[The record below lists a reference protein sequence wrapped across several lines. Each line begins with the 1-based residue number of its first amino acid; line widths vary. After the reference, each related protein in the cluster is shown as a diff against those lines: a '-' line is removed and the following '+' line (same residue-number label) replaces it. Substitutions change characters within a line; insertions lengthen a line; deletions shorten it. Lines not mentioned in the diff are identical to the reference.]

1 VSFIW
6 IPQVTLLLVSVCLG
20 GWLAWYAFCRR
31 QQPGAPFIVWLVL
44 SWTWWLLCR
53 ALEALGA
60 DQSTTLFWAT
70 ASYVSAGFICP
81 LWLLFALQYTGRR
94 TTIQRRIVALL
105 LASGFYSFLGASTNH
120 WHHLWW
126 SDIQYASFGRALL
139 LDVTYGPAFWL
150 HIVINYFYLSAG
162 NALYLLV
169 VLRTSPSY
177 RRQASLM
184 IAASSI
190 PMLGNAA
197 SIFDLVQGLT
207 DLNVT
212 AFCFALGASLLI
224 YVFFH
229 YQLLDLMPVARRTI
243 VRWLPDAI
251 IVTDVAGRIVDLNP
265 AARALG
271 AVREEQAIGR
281 PPAEVFSQLAE
292 SLEQAC
298 HGATEQTFERQIRL
312 RHTDP
317 ADSLVSKSAD
327 ERIFQLIAR
336 PFSDNKGKKLGCLI
350 TLRDITAQIETDSAL
365 ARRNTVLA
373 MLRKIDH
380 DILAAT
386 DLDERLQA
394 VVEGLVTIFDAAL
407 ARVWLFEQGELALRA
422 NAELNTQASDGAR
435 HTVLQD
441 RPFLSHVV
449 NQGPYLTNVVDSD
462 PHLQDPQWAQR
473 KGLIAFAG
481 YPLMVEEQVIGVLT
495 LFARHAISDEDFTLL
510 GDFANQ
516 AAISV
521 HSDQLFEAVHARAQR
536 LEEIAAENAR
546 LYQQTQRKANELAA
560 LVEIGREISAALD
573 LPRVLE
579 LIASRAREVLDVDDS
594 DLYMLEP
601 TTQTLRAVV
610 ALGKYAAETK
620 ATPVK
625 MGQGIVG
632 RVAANGVAEMV
643 NRVDLDP
650 RSVQIPGTP
659 VEPQSLLCA
668 PLLAQGQ
675 AIGVLALSR
684 MSEREF
690 VQTDLDFL
698 DSLAQQASIAIE
710 NVRLVE
716 AERAARIRADVLRQ
730 VSRAASSTLDINE
743 ILKRTLTRLK
753 RMLTYD
759 TASVLLFRQGDFPPL
774 AVTSHEQDDAQAG
787 QVRLRLS
794 DSPLLNQLRQD
805 HRPIVIADVQT
816 DERWVSTMELEHV
829 RAWLGA
835 PLLVR
840 NQVIGVLM
848 LESTQRG
855 FYTWE
860 DATLMASVARQAAIA
875 IENARL
881 FESARQ
887 RVAELSILFD
897 ASQAITSTL
906 DRSALLNLVA
916 EKIGQ
921 AADATSAYVCD
932 LDEAA
937 GVTTVAAEYMGPQ
950 ASPDERIS
958 DLGATYPLWDLAY
971 TLKAIKTN
979 QPLAY
984 SLSEMSPNNPE
995 RVHLE
1000 QYGGNAI
1007 LIIPL
1012 YLHGEVF
1019 GYVELWDSRE
1029 GRVFSPAEIR
1039 LCQTIAHQA
1048 VLAHKNAQLYHDA
1061 QERAETLAVL
1071 LEIDADISG
1080 ELAIERLLDKVMR
1093 RAAELLKRKA
1103 SAVWLYDEQ
1112 ADLLRCEISLT
1123 AWRDMTGM
1131 TLRPGEGVNGK
1142 VFQTG
1147 QPLAVDDYSS
1157 WAGAA
1162 ESFANDPIGPT
1173 VGIPL
1178 VWKGQARGVLSLS
1191 GQQGDP
1197 PFSEAEITTLSL
1209 FAAQATIA
1217 LENARL
1223 FDELQNR
1230 ADELAAANTRLQELD
1245 QIKDQF
1251 IQNVSHELRTPLA
1264 LIRGHAEALDSG
1276 LLGKLPDDLQQ
1287 SVTVITRRSRIMSE
1301 LVEDITTL
1309 LEVEAQA
1316 TPMALVSVT
1325 EIVQSIVDDFRA
1337 LARRE
1342 RLTLQAEIAPDLPPV
1357 VGQARHLYKVF
1368 DNLVNNAVKFTP
1380 PGGSITVRLFSEDD
1394 HLVFQISDT
1403 GIGIPPDKQTRV
1415 FDRFYQADGSTRR
1428 RYGGTGLGLALV
1440 KEIIQAHGGQV
1451 TLESEPGR
1459 GSTFTI
1465 IIPFG
1470 H

>member
-1 VSFIW
+1 MSFIW

-20 GWLAWYAFCRR
+20 GWLTWYTFQRR
-31 QQPGAPFIVWLVL
+31 QQPGVPFIVWLVL
-44 SWTWWLLCR
+44 SWTWWMLCR
-53 ALEALGA
+53 VLEALGA
-60 DQSTTLFWAT
+60 DQGTTLFWAT
-70 ASYVSAGFICP
+70 AGYVSAGFICP

-94 TTIQRRIVALL
+94 TTIQRRSVALL
-105 LASGFYSFLGASTNH
+105 LASGFYSFLAASTNN

-150 HIVINYFYLSAG
+150 HIIINYFYLSAG

-184 IAASSI
+184 IVASSI
-190 PMLGNAA
+190 PLLGNVA
-197 SIFDLVQGLT
+197 SAFDLIEGLT
-207 DLNVT
+207 DLNIT
-212 AFCFALGASLLI
+212 AFCFVLGASLLI

-251 IVTDVAGRIVDLNP
+251 IVTDTAGRIVDLNP

-271 AVREEQAIGR
+271 AVREEEAIGR
-281 PPAEVFSQLAE
+281 PPAEVFTQLAE

-298 HGATEQTFERQIRL
+298 HGAMEQTFEKQIRL
-312 RHTDP
+312 RNTDP
-317 ADSLVSKSAD
+317 ADSLVSQTAD
-327 ERIFQLIAR
+327 ERTFQFIAR
-336 PFSDNKGKKLGCLI
+336 PFSDHKGKKLGCLI
-350 TLRDITAQIETDSAL
+350 TLRDITTQIETDSAL

-380 DILAAT
+380 DILTAT
-386 DLDERLQA
+386 DLNERLQV

-407 ARVWLFEQGELALRA
+407 ARVWLFEQDELVLRA
-422 NAELNTQASDGAR
+422 NAGLNTHIDDESK
-435 HTVLQD
+435 HTAQD
-441 RPFLSHVV
+441 RPFLSHIV
-449 NQGPYLTNVVDSD
+449 NQGPYLTNAVDSD
-462 PHLQDPQWAQR
+462 PHIQHLQWAQR
-473 KGLIAFAG
+473 EELIAFAG
-481 YPLMVEEQVIGVLT
+481 YPLMVEDQVIGVLT
-495 LFARHAISDEDFTLL
+495 LFARHAISEEDFTLL

-536 LEEIAAENAR
+536 LEEIATENAR

-560 LVEIGREISAALD
+560 LVEIGREISAAHD

-610 ALGKYAAETK
+610 ALGKYTAETK

-632 RVAANGVAEMV
+632 RVAASGVAEMV

-668 PLLAQGQ
+668 PLISQGR

-684 MSEREF
+684 MSKREF

-743 ILKRTLTRLK
+743 ILKRTLTRLR

-759 TASVLLFRQGDFPPL
+759 TASVLLFRHGDSPPL
-774 AVTSHEQDDAQAG
+774 VVTSHEQDDAQAR
-787 QVRLRLS
+787 QIRLRLN
-794 DSPLLNQLRQD
+794 DGLLLNQLRQD
-805 HRPIVIADVQT
+805 HRPIVIADVQA

-829 RAWLGA
+829 RGWLGA

-840 NQVIGVLM
+840 NQVIGALM

-855 FYTWE
+855 FYAWE
-860 DATLMASVARQAAIA
+860 DATLIASVARQAAIA

-897 ASQAITSTL
+897 ASQTITSTL
-906 DRSALLNLVA
+906 DRNALLNLVA

-921 AADATSAYVCD
+921 AADATSAYVCSM
-932 LDEAA
+932 DEAA
-937 GVTTVAAEYMGPQ
+937 GTTTVVAEYMGPD
-950 ASPDERIS
+950 ASSQERVS
-958 DLGATYPLWDLAY
+958 DLGATYPLWDLAH
-971 TLKAIKTN
+971 TLKAIKAN
-979 QPLAY
+979 QPLTY
-984 SLSEMSPNNPE
+984 NLSEMSPNNPE
-995 RVHLE
+995 RAHLE
-1000 QYGGNAI
+1000 EYGGNAV
-1007 LIIPL
+1007 LIVPL
-1012 YLHGEVF
+1012 CLHGEVF
-1019 GYVELWDSRE
+1019 GYVELWDNRE

-1048 VLAHKNAQLYHDA
+1048 VLAHKNAQLYRDA

-1071 LEIDADISG
+1071 LEIDADISS
-1080 ELAIERLLDKVMR
+1080 ELAIERLLDKVIR

-1112 ADLLRCEISLT
+1112 ADLLRCEISLN

-1131 TLRPGEGVNGK
+1131 TLHPGEGINGR

-1147 QPLAVDDYSS
+1147 QPLAVDDYPT

-1178 VWKGQARGVLSLS
+1178 VWKGQVRGVLSLS

-1197 PFSEAEITTLSL
+1197 SFSEAEITTLSL

-1223 FDELQNR
+1223 FDELQQR

-1276 LLGKLPDDLQQ
+1276 LLGKLSEELQQ
-1287 SVTVITRRSRIMSE
+1287 SVTVIARRSRIMSE

-1337 LARRE
+1337 LAKRE
-1342 RLTLQAEIAPDLPPV
+1342 RLTLRTEIAPDLPLI
-1357 VGQARHLYKVF
+1357 VGQARHLYKMF
-1368 DNLVNNAVKFTP
+1368 DNLINNAVKFTP
-1380 PGGSITVRLFSEDD
+1380 AEGNITVRLFSEEDQ
-1394 HLVFQISDT
+1394 LVFQISDT
-1403 GIGIPPDKQTRV
+1403 GIGIPSDKQTRV

-1440 KEIIQAHGGQV
+1440 KEIVQAHGGQV

-1459 GSTFTI
+1459 GSTFTVI
-1465 IIPFG
+1465 LPVG